1 MSGVSPDMRDI
12 EKAAAAGDSRAKLAI
27 DAFVEAV
34 RHFIGAYL
42 VVLGGCDVLAFTG
55 GMGEN
60 GVGPSRGD
68 LQESRFG
75 RPDSRSTEKPDA
87 RQGRRDQQSSN
98 RNGEIWI
105 VPANEELD
113 RRTANGSGFER
124 QTKFFSEIAVMANSE
139 AIGLIE
145 TKGIVAAVEALDAA
159 LKAANVQFVEQHK
172 VGSGLVAI
180 TLRGDVAA
188 VRAAVD
194 AGAEAGG
201 KVGEIVSVH
210 VIARPHSDVAKMG

>member
-1 MSGVSPDMRDI
+1 
-12 EKAAAAGDSRAKLAI
+12 
-27 DAFVEAV
+27 
-34 RHFIGAYL
+34 
-42 VVLGGCDVLAFTG
+42 
-55 GMGEN
+55 
-60 GVGPSRGD
+60 
-68 LQESRFG
+68 
-75 RPDSRSTEKPDA
+75 
-87 RQGRRDQQSSN
+87 
-98 RNGEIWI
+98 
-105 VPANEELD
+105 
-113 RRTANGSGFER
+113 
-124 QTKFFSEIAVMANSE
+124 MANSE

-180 TLRGDVAA
+180 TIRGDVAA

-194 AGAEAGG
+194 AGAESGG